1 MSRCSS
7 RVIYC
12 FENHFF
18 CCCLFSKAVLH
29 NNVTRR
35 KKSVAAAAVATCF
48 CCCDTMHAL
57 FSVVVVILL
66 AKRPF
71 SIITKIALN
80 SWLLRDPRLKI
91 KEKSESILLENYSKC
106 CIWVLAF
113 SNNFCPIKTDLSG
126 NTVWQASGF
135 QKLAKMDH
143 FWHF

>member
-1 MSRCSS
+1 MILYCVVSRCSS

-35 KKSVAAAAVATCF
+35 KKSGAAAAVATCF

-71 SIITKIALN
+71 SIITKIDLN

-91 KEKSESILLENYSKC
+91 KEKSESILLENYSK
-106 CIWVLAF
+106 LAF
-113 SNNFCPIKTDLSG
+113 TAAYGGLCE
-126 NTVWQASGF
+126 ASGGRLATLALTLSK
-135 QKLAKMDH
+135 KLS
-143 FWHF
+143 